1 MKNSQQSTDRPLQP
15 DADDSA
21 HAEFWSTSRS
31 RSWLWP
37 AAALIVI
44 LVVVVVIGRLG
55 QTPGE
60 SLPAS
65 SPAPARAVVPERSLT
80 IVANPGASSSSG
92 LPSYRIGIR
101 SDGQRYDDGIPA
113 TLDGNQVVRV
123 RDTAGLPIGST
134 VLVAGWALSQPCM
147 KMGVGSQCPLVLSDA
162 PFLSDATVSLQ
173 MSGQAAF
180 NSDHGPRIFQA
191 TVQPG
196 DCSAAP
202 TAACGPSLN
211 VGDPLWTGDALTNTG
226 PITPGPL
233 LEVLS
238 VDNLNLDF
246 KPFEESGYCPL
257 NWPYQSYIVSS
268 PSVPRAEWASL
279 PIRLVVVYAS
289 ADALASDGAANRTA
303 AASMS
308 AFDASNRCV
317 SIPGGVNDAAWVAF
331 DNAMVLTGYDDA
343 GIRVQIRDILEQL
356 ASAS

>member
-1 MKNSQQSTDRPLQP
+1 MMNSQQSADPPLQP
-15 DADDSA
+15 DSDDDS
-21 HAEFWSTSRS
+21 HSEFGTTSRS

-37 AAALIVI
+37 AAALVVI

-65 SPAPARAVVPERSLT
+65 SPAPPRAVVPQRSLT

-113 TLDGNQVVRV
+113 TLDGDQVVRV
-123 RDTAGLPIGST
+123 RDAAALPTGST
-134 VLVAGWALSQPCM
+134 VLVAGWAQSQPCM
-147 KMGVGSQCPLVLSDA
+147 NMGLGSQCPLVLSDA
-162 PFLSDATVSLQ
+162 PFVSDATVSLQ
-173 MSGQAAF
+173 MSGQAAYDS
-180 NSDHGPRIFQA
+180 NEGPSIFQA
-191 TVQPG
+191 TVQAS
-196 DCSAAP
+196 DCSAGSTGVCLP
-202 TAACGPSLN
+202 ELN
-211 VGDPLWTGDALTNTG
+211 VGDALWTGDAETNTG
-226 PITPGPL
+226 PIASGRL
-233 LEVLS
+233 LAVLS
-238 VDNLNLDF
+238 ADNFQLDF

-257 NWPYQSYIVSS
+257 NWPFQSYIVSS
-268 PSVPRAEWASL
+268 PTVPRAEWPSL
-279 PIRLVVVYAS
+279 PIRLVVVYS
-289 ADALASDGAANRTA
+289 SPDALASDGAANRTA

-331 DNAMVLTGYDDA
+331 DNAMVLTGYDYP
-343 GIRVQIRDILEQL
+343 GIRVQVHDVLEQL